1 MVLNTKRHDGTDV
14 KITIKF
20 VKQLQF
26 GDFQYTQVFNFIVRK
41 VMAMLD
47 LKLVGKN
54 FYDPKAKVRIF
65 YANLLYLSRC
75 SRLDKFC

>member
-1 MVLNTKRHDGTDV
+1 MVLNAKRHDGTDV

-54 FYDPKAKVRIF
+54 FYDPKAKV
-65 YANLLYLSRC
+65 
-75 SRLDKFC
+75 